1 MTPSDSRQQILPP
14 LPISPLPQGEIL
26 MTSII
31 KEVAVEAPAEA
42 VWDAV
47 ADFGAVHRRF
57 APGFVTDVELIPGAR
72 MVTFGDGSVVKE
84 LFLGCDHARR
94 RLAYS
99 VQSERLAHHSA
110 AFQVLDDGPGRSRLI
125 WTADVLPDEMAAYIA
140 GRMDEGLKVAKEVL
154 GRVPA

>member
-1 MTPSDSRQQILPP
+1 MA
-14 LPISPLPQGEIL
+14 
-26 MTSII
+26 SII
-31 KEVAVEAPAEA
+31 KQIQIDAPVAA

-57 APGFVTDVELIPGAR
+57 APGFVTDVELIEGAR
-72 MVTFGDGSVVKE
+72 MVTFGDGTVAKE
-84 LFLGCDHARR
+84 LFLGCDHQAR

-110 AFQVLDDGPGRSRLI
+110 SFQVSEDGAGKSRLTWI
-125 WTADVLPDEMAAYIA
+125 ADILPDAFA
-140 GRMDEGLKVAKEVL
+140 GYLSERMDAGLAAAKKTL